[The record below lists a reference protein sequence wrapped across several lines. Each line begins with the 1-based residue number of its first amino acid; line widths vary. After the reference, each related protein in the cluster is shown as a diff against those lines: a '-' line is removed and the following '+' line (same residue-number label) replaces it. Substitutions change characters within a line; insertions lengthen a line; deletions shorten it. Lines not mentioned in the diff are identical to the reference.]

1 MAIGAGVDF
10 PYLMWLAATQGPE
23 RASSIA
29 SASPIRI
36 GYRGRWILGDA
47 LFACSEL
54 SKFRFRSAM
63 RALSTERS
71 DGFDDL
77 HSDDIGAFLGEVAH
91 YATRFL
97 ATRSI
102 NPADEGTVR

>member
-1 MAIGAGVDF
+1 
-10 PYLMWLAATQGPE
+10 
-23 RASSIA
+23 
-29 SASPIRI
+29 
-36 GYRGRWILGDA
+36 
-47 LFACSEL
+47 
-54 SKFRFRSAM
+54 M

-77 HSDDIGAFLGEVAH
+77 HSDDIGAFLGEIAH

-97 ATRSI
+97 ATRSM